1 MTVFICLFEPKKAA
15 LKNGAIPLVIALEAI
30 NKKMASALAIGKLWE
45 AYPAAGDNFA
55 DPKICEDT
63 VGQPRPAVGEFDEQF
78 AQDNTFD
85 GNVWMPNAVPLPE
98 DGNEDKDSDEVSEDI
113 TTTPVDF
120 NKLGIGAK
128 VGSVMLYGARDIDSH
143 ELSLVY
149 DLINDDDAEPEVSSI
164 YMALTCIPAIG
175 AMYPQSIKN
184 LIDAINKKFPKIPG
198 FREVRNFAEKWVN
211 DPSNRDELTGT
222 KKVTRIDTP
231 APDAPIKRSF
241 EHTYKT
247 LDLEVALAL
256 LPADFNCWDVMSAE
270 MKQAKELMDKNDDAW
285 RKWSTDFRVR
295 NNVLSIPRETIFEV
309 IRAGKKKPILLT
321 DAAARKEFITQCL
334 AVKSPQPAVTNLGDG
349 KFSIDGLVGGEPQPA
364 ANSET
369 KLALV
374 ANSEPETET
383 KPPIVAT
390 EQENPT
396 QEPITDNAAQQ
407 AKETLDKL
415 GYSVYASTDE
425 KPAEIIETA
434 QQSDV
439 ATVAVTADEFQHRA
453 GLIEQEIAQKSPAE
467 QENLHIWKSVQ
478 RTDPRFTKPVE
489 GAGYV
494 ATSINAEYM
503 FMRAT
508 EVFGP
513 IGEGWGYTI
522 LEEKMLSGAPMSE
535 AIYDDNK
542 KYVGNRLIRDAD
554 GTLIC
559 EQNHSIKIQFWYSV
573 EGDVRGEIESYG
585 ATPYMYKTNK
595 GIKADSEVIKKSLTD
610 AIKKALSMLGF
621 SADVW
626 LGMHD
631 NPEYKAENDIE
642 FAIKNASEKAGDS
655 VRLRKELDEKLTKVG
670 NTITSA
676 VTTNE
681 VNKVYSTIAREVDVH
696 RKDAEAKA
704 DHEHANYLK
713 TRLLALHRLTEKRV
727 TELSAQEP
735 TL

>member
-63 VGQPRPAVGEFDEQF
+63 VGQPRPVVGEFDEQF

-85 GNVWMPNAVPLPE
+85 GKVWTPNAVPLPE
-98 DGNEDKDSDEVSEDI
+98 DGNEDNGEVSEDI
-113 TTTPVDF
+113 TTTTPVDF

-149 DLINDDDAEPEVSSI
+149 DLINDDDAEPEISSI

-198 FREVRNFAEKWVN
+198 FREVRSFAEKWVN
-211 DPSNRDELTGT
+211 EPSNRDELTGT
-222 KKVTRIDTP
+222 KKVARIDTP

-270 MKQAKELMDKNDDAW
+270 MKQAKELMDNNDDAW

-295 NNVLSIPRETIFEV
+295 NNVLSIPRESIFEV
-309 IRAGKKKPILLT
+309 IRAGKKQPIFLT
-321 DAAARKEFITQCL
+321 DASARKEFITQCL
-334 AVKSPQPAVTNLGDG
+334 AVKNPQPAITNLGDG
-349 KFSIDGLVGGEPQPA
+349 KFSIDGLAGGEPQPA
-364 ANSET
+364 ANNET

-383 KPPIVAT
+383 KPPIVET
-390 EQENPT
+390 EQENPEL
-396 QEPITDNAAQQ
+396 EPITDNAAQQ
-407 AKETLDKL
+407 AKETLDQL
-415 GYSVYASTDE
+415 GYSVYASVEE
-425 KPAEIIETA
+425 KPTEVIEEA
-434 QQSDV
+434 QQS
-439 ATVAVTADEFQHRA
+439 AIPTVDVTADEFQQRA
-453 GLIEQEIAQKSPAE
+453 VIIEEDISSQPQDV
-467 QENLHIWKSVQ
+467 QDNMNLWRSVQ
-478 RTDPRFTKPVE
+478 RTDERFTKAFSNN
-489 GAGYV
+489 GGG
-494 ATSINAEYM
+494 TSINGTYM
-503 FMRAT
+503 VMQAT
-508 EVFGP
+508 KLLGP
-513 IGEGWGYTI
+513 QGINWRVEI
-522 LEEKMLSGAPMSE
+522 LEERFDNGAPIMRSVKG
-535 AIYDDNK
+535 AD
-542 KYVGNRLIRDAD
+542 GNYIKEVIPNGSGGYLTEINHVIKIRLIY
-554 GTLIC
+554 TLRG
-559 EQNHSIKIQFWYSV
+559 E
-573 EGDVRGEIESYG
+573 RGEIPAYG
-585 ATPYMYKTNK
+585 CTPYIYNTKNGLTC
-595 GIKADSEVIKKSLTD
+595 DSEVTKKSLTD
-610 AIKKALSMLGF
+610 ATKKALSQLGF
-621 SADVW
+621 SADVF
-626 LGMHD
+626 LGLFDDLGYRTD
-631 NPEYKAENDIE
+631 NAAE

-727 TELSAQEP
+727 AELTAQEP